1 MLAEK
6 IINHA
11 RHETAHPRRRLLGKS
26 AFAQRQAAAAGLHVI
41 YLATA
46 QAGDAEM
53 NERIAHHRAD
63 RPADWGLV
71 EEPLALA
78 SALQTHAAPDRCLL
92 VDCLTLWLSNL
103 LAAGDDRLDAETRA
117 LLNTLPSLPGQ
128 VLLVSN
134 EVGQGIVPI
143 NPFGPPLPRRSR
155 PIASGGRPPLWPRHP
170 RGGRPAS
177 PPQGLSRMSHPWF
190 DDPIPGP
197 DAATL
202 AAAHER
208 RRRNQP
214 SRPARWV
221 DWNRSARPWPQ
232 CRAPNSRGW
241 IRSGSACS
249 PPTTASSPKAY
260 RPSAG
265 RHRRNGA

>member
-1 MLAEK
+1 MKQL
-6 IINHA
+6 ILGGA
-11 RHETAHPRRRLLGKS
+11 RSGKS

-78 SALQTHAAPDRCLL
+78 SALQIHAAPDRCLL
-92 VDCLTLWLSNL
+92 VNCLTLRLSNL

-143 NPFGPPLPRRSR
+143 NPLARRFR
-155 PIASGGRPPLWPRHP
+155 
-170 RGGRPAS
+170 
-177 PPQGLSRMSHPWF
+177 
-190 DDPIPGP
+190 D
-197 DAATL
+197 
-202 AAAHER
+202 E
-208 RRRNQP
+208 
-214 SRPARWV
+214 
-221 DWNRSARPWPQ
+221 
-232 CRAPNSRGW
+232 
-241 IRSGSACS
+241 
-249 PPTTASSPKAY
+249 
-260 RPSAG
+260 AG
-265 RHRRNGA
+265 RLHQAVARLCGRVTLVVAGLPLTLKDCPA